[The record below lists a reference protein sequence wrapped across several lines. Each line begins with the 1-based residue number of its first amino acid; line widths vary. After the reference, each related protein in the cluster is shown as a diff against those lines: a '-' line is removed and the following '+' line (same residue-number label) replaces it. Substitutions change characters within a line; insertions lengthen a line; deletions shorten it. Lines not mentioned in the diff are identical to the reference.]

1 MFERRSRLMG
11 VLLSAA
17 LLEPLACVT
26 AWRLGA
32 RLSRNAGVSFG
43 LLAGRPA
50 LALVVSS
57 LVLAAVLWAAFLW
70 RRPGSTVRVGLAIT
84 AGGAAANLVERLAL
98 GAVLDWIPLPF
109 SSCLV
114 SGGLFFNL
122 ADVEIGIGACLA
134 AWAAVVTREGT
145 E

>member
-11 VLLSAA
+11 VLLLAV
-17 LLEPLACVT
+17 LLEPLACAT
-26 AWRLGA
+26 ARRFGA
-32 RLSRNAGVSFG
+32 RLSRNAGLSFG

-50 LALVVSS
+50 LALALSS

-70 RRPGSTVRVGLAIT
+70 RRPGGVVRAGLAIT
-84 AGGAAANLVERLAL
+84 AGGAAVNLAERLAL

-114 SGGLFFNL
+114 PGGLFFNL
-122 ADVEIGIGACLA
+122 ADVEIGLGACLA
-134 AWAAVVTREGT
+134 AWAAVSAREGT

>member
-11 VLLSAA
+11 VLLLAV
-17 LLEPLACVT
+17 LLEPLACAT
-26 AWRLGA
+26 ARRFGA
-32 RLSRNAGVSFG
+32 RLSRNAGLSFG

-50 LALVVSS
+50 LALALSS

-70 RRPGSTVRVGLAIT
+70 RRPGGVVRAGLAIT
-84 AGGAAANLVERLAL
+84 AGGAAVNLAERLTL

-109 SSCLV
+109 SSCLAP
-114 SGGLFFNL
+114 GGLFFNL

-134 AWAAVVTREGT
+134 AWAAVSAREGT

>member
-11 VLLSAA
+11 VLLLAV
-17 LLEPLACVT
+17 LLEPLACAT
-26 AWRLGA
+26 ARRFGA
-32 RLSRNAGVSFG
+32 RLSRNAGLSFG

-50 LALVVSS
+50 LALALSS

-70 RRPGSTVRVGLAIT
+70 RRPGGVVRAGLAIT
-84 AGGAAANLVERLAL
+84 AGGAAVNLAERLTL

-114 SGGLFFNL
+114 PGGLFFNL

>member
-1 MFERRSRLMG
+1 M
-11 VLLSAA
+11 
-17 LLEPLACVT
+17 
-26 AWRLGA
+26 
-32 RLSRNAGVSFG
+32 
-43 LLAGRPA
+43 
-50 LALVVSS
+50 
-57 LVLAAVLWAAFLW
+57 LAAVLWAAFLW
-70 RRPGSTVRVGLAIT
+70 RRPGSAVRVGLAIT
-84 AGGAAANLVERLAL
+84 AGGASANLVERLAL

-134 AWAAVVTREGT
+134 AWAAVIAREGI